1 MMNKRL
7 IPNTDTEKTNEQA
20 VKIFNPAVEVY
31 QPSSIES
38 PLIFTFP
45 HSGRI
50 YPLQLLDQTNLS
62 LTDIRRSEDAFVDQL
77 FPKTALPKASFIIA
91 KFPRVWVDANRHPK
105 DLDPEMF
112 EQEALITN
120 KLPSKNLAAGFGVIP
135 KLVAPGLP
143 IYSQKLALDEA
154 LKRLEGTHTP
164 YHQAIEQAIAKVKPV
179 FGFVIIVD
187 CHSMP
192 SSSVAN
198 TPDGTADIVL
208 GDRYESSCDPK
219 ITDIMQELFYENS
232 LKVAKNQPYA
242 GGYSLLRH
250 GRPMDNVHSIQIE
263 ISRNLYMDEENLQ
276 KTSGFID
283 LQLKLEKFMK
293 QLELYA
299 MTYSSIV

>member
-1 MMNKRL
+1 MNKRL

-31 QPSSIES
+31 QPNYIES

-112 EQEALITN
+112 EQETYITN
-120 KLPSKNLAAGFGVIP
+120 KPPSKNLAAGFGVIP
-135 KLVAPGLP
+135 KLVAPGFP
-143 IYSQKLALDEA
+143 IYSQKLVLDEA
-154 LKRLEGTHTP
+154 LKRLEDTHTP
-164 YHQAIEQAIAKVKPV
+164 YHQAIEQVIAKIKAV

-192 SSSVAN
+192 SSSIAN
-198 TPDGTADIVL
+198 TPDGAADIVL
-208 GDRYESSCDPK
+208 GDRYESSCDPN
-219 ITDIMQELFYENS
+219 ITDTMLELF
-232 LKVAKNQPYA
+232 LGLDLRIAKNQPYA

-250 GRPMDNVHSIQIE
+250 GRPIDNVHAIQIE
-263 ISRNLYMDEENLQ
+263 IARNLYMDEENLQ
-276 KTSGFID
+276 KTSGFIT
-283 LQLKLEKFMK
+283 LQSKLEKLMK
-293 QLELYA
+293 QLDHYA
-299 MTYSSIV
+299 RTYSLRV

>member
-1 MMNKRL
+1 
-7 IPNTDTEKTNEQA
+7 
-20 VKIFNPAVEVY
+20 
-31 QPSSIES
+31 
-38 PLIFTFP
+38 
-45 HSGRI
+45 
-50 YPLQLLDQTNLS
+50 
-62 LTDIRRSEDAFVDQL
+62 
-77 FPKTALPKASFIIA
+77 
-91 KFPRVWVDANRHPK
+91 
-105 DLDPEMF
+105 MF
-112 EQEALITN
+112 EQEVRITN
-120 KLPSKNLAAGFGVIP
+120 NRPSKNLTAGFGVIP

-143 IYSQKLALDEA
+143 VYSQKLAMAEA
-154 LKRLEGTHTP
+154 LKRLDCTHTP

-198 TPDGTADIVL
+198 TPDGIADIVL

-293 QLELYA
+293 QLDVYA
-299 MTYSSIV
+299 MTYCSTM